1 MSKKSFLPLVS
12 VIFLVLMIAACGN
25 DKNKEK
31 SENTDTGDAD
41 TATVPDTDPADSG
54 DTETVP
60 DEELAEIEDTE
71 VVLDSDQTEIDDSD
85 SGNVTQ
91 DGCTIKSS
99 FGTHSLKK
107 DIKDICIKE
116 IAAALYPECGWQNS
130 EESTADHIAFLQ
142 RLDVTFGNECKDKN
156 NEDKSVKCPDFVP
169 GSLKL
174 TKLAGCDVYS
184 IDPYS
189 ACIAPC
195 ADLYFSTDNDNFKTV
210 YAGSVIYDGL
220 HNFIE
225 SSGEGGVSLESLF
238 EIGTNEAVF
247 TWIEKAE
254 DGTETERKISVEME
268 ITDPDKCKDRDGR
281 QYYEGDLIPEKCG
294 IMVCEEKGWEVY
306 YNNRPECQICNK
318 EESETKYWTC
328 HDYTTVLEWCNCEED
343 KETSDKWGENYG
355 KWSCID
361 RVDLQCPPRV
371 EECEDSEGR
380 KYNRGDKIALEC
392 DYMYCTAAGWHHSGS
407 PLICDVSCPDYI
419 GDKKNWLCADGVTEV
434 DWCECVTDEETG
446 GKWTCTDRVD
456 LNCPTI

>member
-1 MSKKSFLPLVS
+1 MTKRLFLTLVS
-12 VIFLVLMIAACGN
+12 AIFLVFVFISCES
-25 DKNKEK
+25 DNKE
-31 SENTDTGDAD
+31 SEKTDT
-41 TATVPDTDPADSG
+41 G

-60 DEELAEIEDTE
+60 DTDPTDTGDAEVAPDEDNT
-71 VVLDSDQTEIDDSD
+71 DT
-85 SGNVTQ
+85 GNVTQ
-91 DGCTIKSS
+91 EGCTTKSS

-107 DIKDICIKE
+107 DIKDVCIKE

-142 RLDVTFGNECKDKN
+142 RLEVAFGNECKDKN

-306 YNNRPECQICNK
+306 YNNRPECKICNK

-434 DWCECVTDEETG
+434 DWCECVIDEETG